1 MRKIKKITKKNRSKW
16 FLKLQKLIKLSIM
29 TDIGK
34 NPKNYNE
41 KDWKA
46 IAEQIKKEMRP
57 LEKQDRVKEWSG
69 EVICTFSDI
78 AKKNSKK

>member
-1 MRKIKKITKKNRSKW
+1 M
-16 FLKLQKLIKLSIM
+16 
-29 TDIGK
+29 K

-57 LEKQDRVKEWSG
+57 LEQQNPTQEWSG
-69 EVICTFSDI
+69 EVICTFENI
-78 AKKNSKK
+78 TKKGSKK

>member
-1 MRKIKKITKKNRSKW
+1 MKKLKKPTKKNWSKW
-16 FLKLQKLIKLSIM
+16 LLNSQKLIKLNIM
-29 TDIGK
+29 TDTAK

-57 LEKQDRVKEWSG
+57 LEQQNRVKEWSG
-69 EVICTFSDI
+69 EVIFTFSDL

>member
-1 MRKIKKITKKNRSKW
+1 MKKLKKTTKKNRSKW
-16 FLKLQKLIKLSIM
+16 LLKLQKSIKLSIM
-29 TDIGK
+29 TDIRK

-69 EVICTFSDI
+69 EVICTFADI
-78 AKKNSKK
+78 AKKNPKK